1 MSFEKNDLIE
11 IEWVDI
17 ISDSSWFAEQKAAE
31 FPPAQCK
38 SAGYF
43 LNETEDLIR
52 LSHTIQ
58 VGEDKDRDIIVIPK
72 GVIRNIR
79 KLINESTGNKSDI

>member
-1 MSFEKNDLIE
+1 MLKNDLIE
-11 IEWVDI
+11 IEWEDI
-17 ISDSSWFAEQKAAE
+17 VSDSSWYSERKAAE
-31 FPPAQCK
+31 FLLAQCK

-58 VGEDKDRDIIVIPK
+58 INEEKERDITVIPK
-72 GVIRNIR
+72 GVVKNIR
-79 KLINESTGNKSDI
+79 ILINGPARNK